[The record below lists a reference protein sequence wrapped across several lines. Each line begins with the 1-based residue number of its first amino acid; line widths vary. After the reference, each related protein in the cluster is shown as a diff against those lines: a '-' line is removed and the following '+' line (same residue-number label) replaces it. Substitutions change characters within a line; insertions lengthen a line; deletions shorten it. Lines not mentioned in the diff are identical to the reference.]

1 MMQGRVRKFD
11 LNVSTLTA
19 LNEHRACLVSDGD
32 GGGCRSGEPSSGGFV
47 ERSLEKCDGARRRTG
62 GNCIKIGLPGNW
74 SSIHMAKKMLENP
87 PEISYTVET
96 AYKVTGYKV
105 KSLIKYINYSP
116 NTPLQSNFRSEVGRN

>member
-74 SSIHMAKKMLENP
+74 SSIHMAKKTLENP
-87 PEISYTVET
+87 PENQLEISF
-96 AYKVTGYKV
+96 TG
-105 KSLIKYINYSP
+105 KSPKIGSLDMS
-116 NTPLQSNFRSEVGRN
+116 